1 MKLLKDLGDY
11 GNDIRKGKFLNLFVM
26 VLVIV
31 AIVFV
36 ALCWAVIL

>member
-11 GNDIRKGKFLNLFVM
+11 GNDIRKGKFLNPLVM

>member
-11 GNDIRKGKFLNLFVM
+11 GNDIRKGKFLNPLVM
-26 VLVIV
+26 VLVIA